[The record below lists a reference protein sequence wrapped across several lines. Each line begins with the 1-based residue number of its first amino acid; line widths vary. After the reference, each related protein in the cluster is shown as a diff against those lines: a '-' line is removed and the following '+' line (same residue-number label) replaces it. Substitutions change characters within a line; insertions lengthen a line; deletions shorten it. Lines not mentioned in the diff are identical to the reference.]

1 MKTSKRITL
10 IALAVLSGLGAAG
23 VTAFA
28 QGDELVTI
36 CFRNRTVQVPNY
48 LLPRYLAVAGTT
60 QGPCIPTQTEG

>member
-1 MKTSKRITL
+1 MKTSKRLTL

-23 VTAFA
+23 VNALA
-28 QGDELVTI
+28 QGDQLVTI

-60 QGPCIPTQTEG
+60 EGPCGSTQTGG